1 MFKSLLIV
9 AVAAF
14 GLSACS
20 QTTGSID
27 TGIRNSLPQVC
38 AAGETAFAVLQPFIV
53 ADRLQPK
60 TAAAAQAAYQSLQAL
75 CANKDTATLAST
87 LVAASSAYLTITT
100 AISEAKK
107 TEK

>member
-1 MFKSLLIV
+1 MFKSLLIM

-14 GLSACS
+14 GLSACQS
-20 QTTGSID
+20 TGSID

-38 AAGETAFAVLQPFIV
+38 SAGETAYAVLQPFIV
-53 ADRLQPK
+53 ADKLKPK

-87 LVAASSAYLTITT
+87 LVAASAAYLTITQ

-107 TEK
+107 VEK

>member
-14 GLSACS
+14 GLSACQS
-20 QTTGSID
+20 TGSID

-38 AAGETAFAVLQPFIV
+38 AAGETAYAVLQPFIV
-53 ADRLQPK
+53 ADKLKPK
-60 TAAAAQAAYQSLQAL
+60 TTAAAQAAYASLQAL

-87 LVAASSAYLTITT
+87 LVAASTAYLTISI
-100 AISEAKK
+100 AVSEAKK
-107 TEK
+107 VEN

>member
-9 AVAAF
+9 AAAAF
-14 GLSACS
+14 GLSACQS
-20 QTTGSID
+20 TGSID

-53 ADRLQPK
+53 ADKLKPK

-75 CANKDTATLAST
+75 CANKETATLAST
-87 LVAASSAYLTITT
+87 LVAASSAYLTISI
-100 AISEAKK
+100 AVREAQKVGG
-107 TEK
+107 

>member
-14 GLSACS
+14 GLSACQS
-20 QTTGSID
+20 TGSID

-38 AAGETAFAVLQPFIV
+38 SAGETAYAVLQPFIA
-53 ADRLQPK
+53 ADRLKPK

-75 CANKDTATLAST
+75 CANKDTATLGTT
-87 LVAASSAYLTITT
+87 LVAASAAYLTITQ
-100 AISEAKK
+100 AINQAQKVGG
-107 TEK
+107 

>member
-14 GLSACS
+14 GLSACQS
-20 QTTGSID
+20 TGSID

-38 AAGETAFAVLQPFIV
+38 SAGETAYAVLQPFIV
-53 ADRLQPK
+53 ADKLKPK

-75 CANKDTATLAST
+75 CANKDSATLATT
-87 LVAASSAYLTITT
+87 LVAASSAYLTISL
-100 AISEAKK
+100 AVSEAKK
-107 TEK
+107 VEG

>member
-1 MFKSLLIV
+1 MKRFAIIALAALSL
-9 AVAAF
+9 ASC
-14 GLSACS
+14 SA
-20 QTTGSID
+20 TTGSID
-27 TGIRNSLPQVC
+27 SGIRQSLPQVC

-53 ADRLQPK
+53 ADRLKPK
-60 TAAAAQAAYQSLQAL
+60 TAAAAEAAYESLQAL

-87 LVAASSAYLTITT
+87 LVAASSAYLTITM